1 VGGHGIGYSC
11 SLQRK
16 FARMFL
22 SWLFQIAANLLPAT
36 SNKGWAV
43 KDSHGHV
50 NCLQASGLH
59 GLWGDN

>member
-1 VGGHGIGYSC
+1 VGGHGIGYISC

-22 SWLFQIAANLLPAT
+22 GWLFQIAANLLPAT

-43 KDSHGHV
+43 KKFTWACKLSPSIRLAWILG
-50 NCLQASGLH
+50 
-59 GLWGDN
+59 